1 MKDSL
6 VAMVVAEMLV
16 QGIHFDSQSMW
27 KMPIDRNQVWRA
39 FRALIN
45 SGVIE
50 KLVTIKGRYRFTQ
63 GFLEALKQDITKEM
77 PRGVFL
83 HYPDL
88 GIFDISGMEY
98 WTEDE
103 FERYVK
109 RQRKYWVF
117 LVEQHNVGIRKDGNP
132 EGHEPLHSAGGER
145 MYSVIEVARVL
156 HVTTRAIYKWAK
168 SGRIRL
174 VGPPRKRRI
183 TETELRRLFPLFA
196 SQSQP
201 FETNSKSN

>member
-39 FRALIN
+39 FRTLIK

-63 GFLEALKQDITKEM
+63 GFLEALKQDITKQM

-83 HYPDL
+83 HYPDI
-88 GIFDISGMEY
+88 GIFDIAGMEF

-109 RQRKYWVF
+109 RQREHWLWLKS
-117 LVEQHNVGIRKDGNP
+117 GIRKDSSP
-132 EGHEPLHSAGGER
+132 EGHASLHAKDGER
-145 MYSVIEVARVL
+145 MYSVIEVAGML
-156 HVTTRAIYKWAK
+156 HVTTRALYKWAK
-168 SGRIRL
+168 SERIQL
-174 VGPPRKRRI
+174 VGPPRKRRM